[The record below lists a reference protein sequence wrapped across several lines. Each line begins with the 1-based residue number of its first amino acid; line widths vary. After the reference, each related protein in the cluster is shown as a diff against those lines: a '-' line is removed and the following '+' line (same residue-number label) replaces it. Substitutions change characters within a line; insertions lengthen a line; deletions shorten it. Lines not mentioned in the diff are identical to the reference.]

1 MTARKRINFK
11 FFSRILKKS
20 RPRKVSYL
28 FFFST
33 EKLTRLLLLKEDK
46 PSTDCKMI
54 IQYF

>member
-1 MTARKRINFK
+1 MTARKRIKFK

-33 EKLTRLLLLKEDK
+33 EKLT
-46 PSTDCKMI
+46 TDCKMI